1 MAHSTKT
8 SAEKRRR
15 QSDLVIVP
23 YEEGRF
29 DPSSTV
35 AKYSSQHGKKPEPM
49 VAEDGPTGSKRPPKV
64 GHTGDNDRNL
74 TSYGGKSDWT
84 GANLTFFTNGSPNA
98 SQNRDLNADAPP
110 RDNHKPQQEAQKETR
125 GHGFDDC
132 VEHKGNNKGGYVT
145 YETENVFHK
154 VNASF
159 Q

>member
-49 VAEDGPTGSKRPPKV
+49 VAEDGPTGS
-64 GHTGDNDRNL
+64 
-74 TSYGGKSDWT
+74 
-84 GANLTFFTNGSPNA
+84 
-98 SQNRDLNADAPP
+98 
-110 RDNHKPQQEAQKETR
+110 QQEAQKETR

>member
-15 QSDLVIVP
+15 QSEQLVIVP
-23 YEEGRF
+23 YEERRF
-29 DPSSTV
+29 DPSSTL

-49 VAEDGPTGSKRPPKV
+49 VAEDGPTGSEP
-64 GHTGDNDRNL
+64 
-74 TSYGGKSDWT
+74 
-84 GANLTFFTNGSPNA
+84 
-98 SQNRDLNADAPP
+98 
-110 RDNHKPQQEAQKETR
+110 QKETR
-125 GHGFDDC
+125 AHGFDDR